1 MSQEFK
7 PYEDLD
13 FEDLP
18 KEMQEELSNQ
28 KGGDEE

>member
-1 MSQEFK
+1 MPQEFK
-7 PYEDLD
+7 HYEDLE